1 MSTERAAGAGRISVV
16 IVDDEPLARRN
27 LTALINCEPAF
38 VVVAECST
46 GDEAVGVIRR
56 TRPDVVFL
64 DVQMPE
70 CDGFDVLER
79 VGTEVPTHVVF
90 VTAHD
95 RYAVQAFDSGALDY
109 LLKPFDD
116 ARFGLML
123 RRIQARI
130 AEAKSLRS
138 GKRIAVRGIRDVFF
152 VKVDDIDWIGAADYY
167 ARLHVGARVHLLR
180 RTITELERE
189 LDPAQFRRI
198 HRSTIVNLARV
209 MAVGTDRHGLAE
221 VRLGGGVRL
230 RLSQRYR
237 DQLRSALGM

>member
-1 MSTERAAGAGRISVV
+1 MRFQKSKPKILLIEDDASIVGGLKKELQVEGYEVAVAGRGGEGLAQAKEHSFDVV
-16 IVDDEPLARRN
+16 ITDLKMPGLSGLELVEQLHASKPKLPII
-27 LTALINCEPAF
+27 LMTAFGTTETAI
-38 VVVAECST
+38 
-46 GDEAVGVIRR
+46 EA
-56 TRPDVVFL
+56 TKL
-64 DVQMPE
+64 
-70 CDGFDVLER
+70 
-79 VGTEVPTHVVF
+79 
-90 VTAHD
+90 
-95 RYAVQAFDSGALDY
+95 GAYDY

>member
-70 CDGFDVLER
+70 CDGFDVLECDRRR
-79 VGTEVPTHVVF
+79 VL
-90 VTAHD
+90 AQR